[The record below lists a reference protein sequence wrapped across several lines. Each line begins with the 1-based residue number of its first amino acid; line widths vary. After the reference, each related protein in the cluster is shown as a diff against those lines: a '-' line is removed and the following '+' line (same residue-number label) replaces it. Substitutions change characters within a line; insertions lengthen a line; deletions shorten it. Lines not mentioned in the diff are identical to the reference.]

1 MKCKVEFLN
10 FSLKCKVEFLNFSL
24 KCKDAFASLEPKI
37 PKSRQEQAADAV
49 NSLFKYK
56 FINFKPK
63 SIKLSIL
70 VYKDN
75 KILLEAFLDL
85 IDFLGF
91 D

>member
-1 MKCKVEFLN
+1 M
-10 FSLKCKVEFLNFSL
+10 

-56 FINFKPK
+56 FINLNYFKPK

-85 IDFLGF
+85 IDVLGF